1 MILAPMMTTMMPITS
16 STILVNVIP
25 ALQQVP
31 SVIRSSGYGAALNA
45 RMLAK
50 LSGDDSSRS

>member
-1 MILAPMMTTMMPITS
+1 MVLAPMMTTMTAITS

-25 ALQQVP
+25 ALQQVL
-31 SVIRSSGYGAALNA
+31 SLIQSSGYGAALNA

-50 LSGDDSSRS
+50 LSGENSSRS